1 MREWHIGKLIRKLWG
16 LGLSAVPELVI
27 STIAGSRIRQT
38 PRILRFPG
46 S

>member
-27 STIAGSRIRQT
+27 STIAGSRIR
-38 PRILRFPG
+38 PDFDG
-46 S
+46 WADF